1 MQEKGEFRPLAT
13 VRLADAGALPALFFP
28 SSFFMESAMPYCKQK
43 WVAVL
48 VFGAWSLAMALPAW
62 GQNLPRS
69 FRISTNPQ
77 GSLFYRAGAAVA
89 KVLSSQLPVPS
100 RVQPF
105 AGTSVA
111 LPLVDKGE
119 VELGVNNTN
128 DSRMAY
134 RGMEPFQPTPNLRV
148 LTVLFTL
155 RVAFFVPAN
164 SDIRSVEDLR
174 GKRIPSQYKAQLAV
188 WFNATSILAGA
199 GMDWDDVKG
208 VPTAN
213 VVTGTNLLIE
223 GKVDAAL
230 FAIGAGKVK
239 EANAKISGGVRF
251 IPINSSPEAIRR
263 MQKTMPGTYPLLVK
277 ANKRL
282 SVLEDIRV
290 EAYDVFIVTSTL
302 LSDDAAV
309 AVVKALHKAEKEVKA
324 AFPPLRS
331 FSRGRMVKKNV
342 TIPYHPGAIKA
353 YKELG
358 LWSPG
363 MDAVQAKLLS
373 EAAR

>member
-1 MQEKGEFRPLAT
+1 
-13 VRLADAGALPALFFP
+13 
-28 SSFFMESAMPYCKQK
+28 
-43 WVAVL
+43 
-48 VFGAWSLAMALPAW
+48 
-62 GQNLPRS
+62 
-69 FRISTNPQ
+69 
-77 GSLFYRAGAAVA
+77 
-89 KVLSSQLPVPS
+89 
-100 RVQPF
+100 
-105 AGTSVA
+105 
-111 LPLVDKGE
+111 
-119 VELGVNNTN
+119 
-128 DSRMAY
+128 
-134 RGMEPFQPTPNLRV
+134 
-148 LTVLFTL
+148 
-155 RVAFFVPAN
+155 
-164 SDIRSVEDLR
+164 
-174 GKRIPSQYKAQLAV
+174 
-188 WFNATSILAGA
+188 
-199 GMDWDDVKG
+199 MDWDDVKG

-263 MQKTMPGTYPLLVK
+263 MQTTMPGTYPLLVK